1 MNEIIVDVS
10 FDQTRVALLEEGELA
25 EIYIERF
32 SNKRTVGNIYKG
44 RVENVLPGMQA
55 AFINIGLE
63 KNAFLYVKDAFNL
76 LEDDC
81 DVTANGG
88 QLSIKDVLK
97 KGQEVLVQVT
107 KEPIDGKGARVT
119 TNITMPG
126 RFLVLL
132 PYSNYIGVSRR
143 IESEEERNRLKEIAL
158 QIKPDNMGLIVRTAA
173 EGKSTEEVKQDLD
186 FLKRLWCNIKKKEK
200 LYSAPRVIHRD
211 LNLVLRTVRDMFTK
225 NIDRFIINDR
235 NEYKKV
241 MELLDLIS
249 PQFKDRVCYFDGN
262 QNIFDYYKVES
273 KIAYALSRKVWLKN
287 GGYIVID
294 QTEALTS
301 IDVNTGKFVGS
312 VDLRDTVL
320 KTNLQAAREIAKQLR
335 LRDIGGIIII
345 DFIDMKDP
353 EHVKKVL
360 EELKNSLKKD
370 RTKSNVLGITQL
382 GLVELTRK
390 KVGKRIDSVLQKP
403 CPYCGGT
410 GKVLSEETM
419 AKKIER
425 ELNRIFAHTNAE
437 AALIEAHPSVAA
449 LVIGSGGEHLSRL
462 EKQFNRHIYIKGS
475 SHLHP
480 EEIEVKII
488 GKKEYVESYA
498 LPVKKGEILD
508 VYISEPHA
516 GNSSDGIARVDG
528 YVIDVQR
535 AASMV
540 GKKVRVRITKTF
552 KTYAKGEMVN

>member
-119 TNITMPG
+119 TNITLPG

-235 NEYKKV
+235 NEYQKV